1 MMEMKARNQ
10 YLKVLQERYLRAS
23 KKEKGRI
30 LDEYCKNTGQNR
42 KYVIRKTRSQIV
54 LERKP
59 RRKRG
64 WVYDGEVIAAL
75 VQIWEVFDYP
85 CGQRL
90 APLLKTMVERLRE
103 LKELRISEEVAHKL
117 LQISPATIDRRLRR
131 EKEVIRHLRR
141 KGISK
146 PQSLLYQKIP
156 LRLNDWDTSVIG
168 NLGIDFVEHCGS
180 SKRGEYINSLSVT
193 EIGSGWWEG
202 QAIMGR
208 GQGPTLKALE
218 KIKERTPFRW
228 LEIHPDNDSAFIN
241 AHLWRYCQEQK
252 VRFSRSRPNRKNDNC
267 YVEQKNWT
275 HIKKVFGY
283 LRYDT
288 VGELNIINDLY
299 ENELRLYKN
308 FFQPVMK
315 LKEKVR
321 EGGRVHRKYDVAKT
335 PYQRLMESDQISP
348 EAKEQLRAIY
358 LSLNPAQLKRAIE
371 AKLDRL
377 YNLYQGKKRNGM
389 VEPFKK
395 QTPRMVTNHMIQP
408 DPFRLPS

>member
-1 MMEMKARNQ
+1 MMARNQ

-23 KKEKGRI
+23 KKEKERI

-42 KYVIRKTRSQIV
+42 KYVSRRIRSQIV
-54 LERKP
+54 LEGKP
-59 RRKRG
+59 PGKRG

-75 VQIWEVFDYP
+75 VQAWEIFDYP

-90 APLLKTMVERLRE
+90 APLLKIMVARLRE
-103 LKELRISEEVAHKL
+103 LKELRISEGVAKKL
-117 LQISPATIDRRLRR
+117 LQISPATIDRRLRH

-141 KGISK
+141 KGVSK
-146 PQSLLYQKIP
+146 PKSLLYQKIP
-156 LRLNDWDTSVIG
+156 VRLNDWDTSMIG
-168 NLGIDFVEHCGS
+168 NLGIDFVEHCGP
-180 SKRGEYINSLSVT
+180 SKRGHYINSLSVT
-193 EIGSGWWEG
+193 EVGSGWWEG

-218 KIKERTPFRW
+218 KIRRRTPFRW

-241 AHLWRYCQEQK
+241 AHLWRYCQEEK
-252 VRFSRSRPNRKNDNC
+252 VRFSRYRPNRKNDNC

-275 HIKKVFGY
+275 HIKKVLGY

-335 PYQRLMESDQISP
+335 PYQRLMESDQISSG
-348 EAKEQLRAIY
+348 AKEQLKAIY
-358 LSLNPAQLKRAIE
+358 LSSNPAQLKRAIE
-371 AKLDRL
+371 AKLDLL
-377 YNLYQGKKRNGM
+377 YKVYQGKKRSST
-389 VEPFKK
+389 VQPLKK
-395 QTPRMVTNHMIQP
+395 QTPRMVTNYMIQTH
-408 DPFRLPS
+408 PFRLPS